1 MESDYKM
8 LMMILSK
15 NMSEGSD
22 ERTAII
28 QPVTPE
34 KTPTSKY
41 LKSTRTK
48 PDVNINVNNCS
59 MFHVSFILQ
68 L

>member
-1 MESDYKM
+1 MRRYINTIHGFQLNLMESDYKM

-22 ERTAII
+22 ERTAIV

-34 KTPTSKY
+34 KTPSSKY
-41 LKSTRTK
+41 
-48 PDVNINVNNCS
+48 
-59 MFHVSFILQ
+59 FY
-68 L
+68 

>member
-22 ERTAII
+22 ERTPIA

-34 KTPTSKY
+34 KTPSSKY
-41 LKSTRTK
+41 FIWDGQILMF
-48 PDVNINVNNCS
+48 NVPCYER
-59 MFHVSFILQ
+59 
-68 L
+68 